1 MLYAFGFE
9 KVGVVVGDL
18 YFVDPRPPAGQ
29 EGAERGVRLEVRMIE
44 RPAPRGSV
52 YSALPINVERPI
64 WRADLLETVEGPPG
78 SHDRTHH
85 HPDVSRLGAGP
96 AAVRRPGRPR
106 AGGLGGRAA
115 RRSRRARGAIR
126 DRPERRSTPTTREQL
141 RDAVPEIL
149 EVLRRLLE
157 RVRAGELATAPNGST
172 ELGARRGWL

>member
-29 EGAERGVRLEVRMIE
+29 EGAERGVRLEVRLIE

-85 HPDVSRLGAGP
+85 HPTFRGWE
-96 AAVRRPGRPR
+96 PGRRQFDDLVDREPVAWVGEQLADLDALVARSEIHPR
-106 AGGLGGRAA
+106 EVDPDDA
-115 RRSRRARGAIR
+115 R
-126 DRPERRSTPTTREQL
+126 QL

>member
-85 HPDVSRLGAGP
+85 HPTFRGWE
-96 AAVRRPGRPR
+96 PGRRQFDDLVDREPV
-106 AGGLGGRAA
+106 AWVGEQLADLDALVA
-115 RRSRRARGAIR
+115 RSEIDPSEVDPDDAR
-126 DRPERRSTPTTREQL
+126 QL

-157 RVRAGELATAPNGST
+157 RVHAGELATAPNGST